1 MSTLLLILSL
11 IGLLISVYT
20 LATERKLAKNKY
32 YKPLCDINDKISCTK
47 NFKSSDAKIFFIPNS
62 LLGIFFFIIITVFT
76 FFNYYNYI
84 FYLSIPAFLFN
95 IYLAY
100 ASHIKLKNFCLVCT
114 FTYLIVISILIISY
128 LKI

>member
-1 MSTLLLILSL
+1 MLILLFILSL

-20 LATERKLAKNKY
+20 FASERKLAKNKY

-47 NFKSSDAKIFFIPNS
+47 NFKSSDAKIFFISNS
-62 LLGIFFFIIITVFT
+62 LLGIFFFIIITILVFL
-76 FFNYYNYI
+76 NYYNYI

-100 ASHIKLKNFCLVCT
+100 ASYIKLKNFCLVCT
-114 FTYLIVISILIISY
+114 STYLIVILILIFSY